1 MYDLRT
7 TLFFLPALLLA
18 FTLLGCDSGGNGG
31 GGNLGD
37 DVTLKVEGSS
47 ETRVSWTSTFAYGTG
62 NDLCTSIRTGT
73 SNTGTVPID
82 ETITPSSD
90 GSCPPDGTDA
100 TDFDGVRVTV
110 SITGSADLTVQLF
123 SNGNKIDE
131 TTEPSQTGTVTT
143 YAVEGGDVP
152 NLGDF
157 SGN

>member
-1 MYDLRT
+1 MHDLRT
-7 TLFFLPALLLA
+7 TLFLLPVLLLA

-47 ETRVSWTSTFAYGTG
+47 ENRVSWTPTFAYGTG
-62 NDLCTSIRTGT
+62 NDACISSSTGT
-73 SNTGTVPID
+73 GNIGEVPID

-90 GSCPPDGTDA
+90 GSCPPDGTAA

-110 SITGSADLTVQLF
+110 SVTGSADLTVQLF

-143 YAVEGGDVP
+143 YAVEGGEVP
-152 NLGDF
+152 DLGDF